1 MSQTTL
7 HEAMRLVSELNTTH
21 GVTQRGG
28 KKYTQVVHRMEAFRK
43 VFGLSMGVD
52 TEILVDDGQRVVV
65 KAVIINENGVT
76 VGSGTAEEIRGQGN
90 VNKTSAVENAETSAI
105 GRALSSIGLAGGE
118 YASANEM
125 EAVGRKE
132 DELKKKA
139 ETTYTKLTQ
148 DSETNQAGQNSGSP
162 PTGQNAPSDPPSGNT
177 KKEPGYEED
186 SKYYISLKD
195 QIERFKTTS
204 QVEKLFNEEYDNLK
218 ALKKRSQSRYEH
230 AEKLFNEK
238 IAELNILQQK

>member
-52 TEILVDDGQRVVV
+52 TEILVNDGQRVVV

-132 DELKKKA
+132 DELRDKA
-139 ETTYTKLTQ
+139 QNTYTKLTQ

-177 KKEPGYEED
+177 KDEPGYEED

-204 QVEKLFNEEYDNLK
+204 QVEKLFNTEYDNLK

>member
-204 QVEKLFNEEYDNLK
+204 QVENLFNTEYDNLK

-238 IAELNILQQK
+238 INELNILQQK